1 MEIKWIM
8 IAFAIIMIALSVD
21 HSVTE
26 ISVDKCKVQYSQSN
40 RTAEEILKI
49 CKRQ

>member
-1 MEIKWIM
+1 MEIKWAI
-8 IAFAIIMIALSVD
+8 IGFAIIIIAISVD

-26 ISVDKCKVQYSQSN
+26 ISVDKCKVQYAQSN

>member
-1 MEIKWIM
+1 MEIKWTI
-8 IAFAIIMIALSVD
+8 IGCAIIIIAISVD

-26 ISVDKCKVQYSQSN
+26 ISVDKCKVQYAQSN
-40 RTAEEILKI
+40 RSAEEILKI